1 MAELRLM
8 ETDDIQECTEL
19 YPDAFH
25 HEGETKEK
33 MRADLPAYY
42 EQYIEKDYCMA
53 YALEDQNRI
62 IGIVTAEESNG
73 KSIPS

>member
-33 MRADLPAYY
+33 CGQTYPHTMSS
-42 EQYIEKDYCMA
+42 
-53 YALEDQNRI
+53 
-62 IGIVTAEESNG
+62 T
-73 KSIPS
+73 